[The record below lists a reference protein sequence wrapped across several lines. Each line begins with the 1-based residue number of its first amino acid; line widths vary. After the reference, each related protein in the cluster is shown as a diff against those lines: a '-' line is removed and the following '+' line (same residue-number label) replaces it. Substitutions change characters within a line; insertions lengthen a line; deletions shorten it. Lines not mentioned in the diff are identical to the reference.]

1 MFHRGRLLG
10 RSHNSKKMNKVKKFE
25 SLTAFSTWLEETSV
39 SGYFADNNI
48 ENSKNGT
55 KKFTQTESFEEADGL
70 MLGGWADGA
79 KDIRAYMDKNA
90 LKTTVK
96 RAETYGS
103 VVGFAPS
110 VGRYLAGVPKNMMAR
125 KTMEKPSKVVTILY
139 NISIAAGVPAEN
151 IKKTSAKLLNV
162 LLGLEKDG
170 FKSNVWIILSSKAG
184 AEYCGF
190 AVKIKSAGQV
200 YNVLK
205 MSYPLA
211 HPSFLRRHGLAAI
224 ERVGVDPNNNN
235 WLCYGTP
242 VIAPGEIKKVFSG
255 LLPTGCILSYYDI
268 SGKSEDQIKAMIK

>member
-1 MFHRGRLLG
+1 
-10 RSHNSKKMNKVKKFE
+10 MNKVKKFE
-25 SLTAFSTWLEETSV
+25 SLTAFSSWLGETSV
-39 SGYFADNNI
+39 SEYFAANDI

-90 LKTTVK
+90 LNPTAK
-96 RAETYGS
+96 RVETYGS

-125 KTMEKPSKVVTILY
+125 KTMAKPTKVVTIMY
-139 NISIAAGVPAEN
+139 NISIDYSVPSKD

-162 LLGLEKDG
+162 LLGLENNG
-170 FKSNVWIILSSKAG
+170 FKLNIWTILISKAG
-184 AEYCGF
+184 VEYCGF
-190 AVKIKSAGQV
+190 AAKIKSAGQRF
-200 YNVLK
+200 NILK

-211 HPSFLRRHGLAAI
+211 HPSFLRRHGLASI
-224 ERVGVDPNNNN
+224 ERAGVDLNNN
-235 WLCYGTP
+235 WRGYGTP
-242 VIAPGEIKKVFSG
+242 VIAPEEIKKAFSG

-268 SGKSEDQIKAMIK
+268 AGKSEEQIKAMIK

>member
-1 MFHRGRLLG
+1 
-10 RSHNSKKMNKVKKFE
+10 MNKVKKFE
-25 SLTAFSTWLEETSV
+25 SLTAFSTWLGETSV
-39 SGYFADNNI
+39 SGYFADNDI
-48 ENSKNGT
+48 ESSKNGT

-90 LKTTVK
+90 LNPTVK
-96 RAETYGS
+96 RVETYGS

-125 KTMEKPSKVVTILY
+125 KTIVKPSKVVSILY
-139 NISIAAGVPAEN
+139 NISIDAGVPAED

-170 FKSNVWIILSSKAG
+170 FKSNIWIILSSKAG

-224 ERVGVDPNNNN
+224 ERVGVDPENQ
-235 WLCYGTP
+235 WGCYGKP
-242 VIAPGEIKKVFSG
+242 VTAPEEIRKVFSG

-268 SGKSEDQIKAMIK
+268 AGKSEEQIKAMIK

>member
-1 MFHRGRLLG
+1 
-10 RSHNSKKMNKVKKFE
+10 MNKVKKFE
-25 SLTAFSTWLEETSV
+25 SLTAFSSWLEETSIC
-39 SGYFADNNI
+39 GYFADNNI

-55 KKFTQTESFEEADGL
+55 KKFTQTENFEEADGL

-90 LKTTVK
+90 LNTTVK

-125 KTMEKPSKVVTILY
+125 KAMVRPSKVVTILY
-139 NISIAAGVPAEN
+139 NISIAFGVPAED

-170 FKSNVWIILSSKAG
+170 FKSNVWSILSSKAG
-184 AEYCGF
+184 AENCGF

-200 YNVLK
+200 FNVLK

-224 ERVGVDPNNNN
+224 ERVGVDPNNND
-235 WLCYGTP
+235 WICYGAP
-242 VIAPGEIKKVFSG
+242 VIAPEEIRKVFSG

-268 SGKSEDQIKAMIK
+268 AGKNEDQIKAMIK

>member
-1 MFHRGRLLG
+1 
-10 RSHNSKKMNKVKKFE
+10 MNKVKKFE
-25 SLTAFSTWLEETSV
+25 SLTAFSSWLKETSV
-39 SGYFADNNI
+39 SGYFAANDI

-79 KDIRAYMDKNA
+79 KDIRAYMDKNV
-90 LKTTVK
+90 LNPMVK

-125 KTMEKPSKVVTILY
+125 KTMVRPSKVVTILY
-139 NISIAAGVPAEN
+139 NISIDAGVPAED
-151 IKKTSAKLLNV
+151 IKKTSAKLIDV

-170 FKSNVWIILSSKAG
+170 FKSNVWTILSSKAG

-200 YNVLK
+200 FNVLK

-224 ERVGVDPNNNN
+224 ERAGVDPNNND
-235 WLCYGTP
+235 WLCYGKP
-242 VIAPGEIKKVFSG
+242 VIAPEEIRKVFSG

-268 SGKSEDQIKAMIK
+268 AGKKEDQIKAMIK